1 MQLTIHVHPSSSKN
15 AIVEKPDGSLAIYTT
30 KSPHDDE
37 ANRAVLKML
46 AKHLKVPK
54 TSLKI
59 IRGTKSKHK
68 LIEY

>member
-1 MQLTIHVHPSSSKN
+1 MRLTIHVHPSSSKN
-15 AIVEKPDGSLAIYTT
+15 AIVENPDGSLAIYTT

-46 AKHLKVPK
+46 AKHLKIPK

-59 IRGTKSKHK
+59 LRGAKSKHK
-68 LIEY
+68 FIEY

>member
-1 MQLTIHVHPSSSKN
+1 MRLTVHTHPSSSKN
-15 AIVEKPDGSLAIYTT
+15 AIVENPDGTLDIYTT

-46 AKHLKVPK
+46 AKHLGVPK

-59 IRGTKSKHK
+59 LRGAKSKRK
-68 LIEY
+68 LIEC